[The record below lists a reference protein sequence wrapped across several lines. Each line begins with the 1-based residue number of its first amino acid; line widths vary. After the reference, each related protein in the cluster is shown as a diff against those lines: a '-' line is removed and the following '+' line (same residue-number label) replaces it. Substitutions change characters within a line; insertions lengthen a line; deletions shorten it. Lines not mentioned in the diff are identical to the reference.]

1 METCNIRAVIID
13 DEEKSRRVLKS
24 LLAKFHTEVSIV
36 GEADNISDAYHLI
49 ELEKPSLVFLD
60 VQMPLGTGFDLLRKF
75 EHINFDVIFITGYD
89 QYAINAIKFNALDY
103 LLKPIEV
110 EDLSFAVRKAL
121 ENNNS
126 KTSEDLRL
134 TNLLEG
140 TISENLERKIIV
152 HKNDKVILL
161 PLKEIVFI
169 ESDGRYCK
177 IHNIESNTHI
187 ISRTLKEI
195 EEYLIDQSAF
205 FRITKN
211 AIVNLNFLSNY
222 TKGEPCFVEMKT
234 GEQFEVSR
242 RRKQLFLER
251 IKNA

>member
-1 METCNIRAVIID
+1 MEKRNLRAVIID

-24 LLAKFHTEVSIV
+24 LLGKFHPEINII
-36 GEADNISDAYHLI
+36 GESDNISDAFHLI
-49 ELEKPSLVFLD
+49 ECEKPSLVFLD
-60 VQMPLGTGFDLLRKF
+60 VQMPMGTGFDLLRKF
-75 EHINFDVIFITGYD
+75 ENINFDVIFITGYD
-89 QYAINAIKFNALDY
+89 HYAINAIKFNALDY

-110 EDLSFAVRKAL
+110 EELAYAIEKAYKNL
-121 ENNNS
+121 ELKS
-126 KTSEDLRL
+126 SDDPRIA
-134 TNLLEG
+134 NLLDG
-140 TISENLERKIIV
+140 TISESLERKIIV
-152 HKNDKVILL
+152 HQNDKVILL

-177 IHNIESNTHI
+177 IHNNERKTHI

-195 EEYLIDQSAF
+195 EEYLMDQSAF